1 MHSRLGRGC
10 WSTGRAR
17 LEEANL
23 SPGRTRGSRR
33 GDGAHSC
40 PGSRTRDG
48 AQPVKNRYRSP
59 VVPDSRRHSPMWAV
73 TSTGSGPRRAALT
86 GSGLHVQ
93 TRAHT
98 CVCMQV
104 SVAFACGGDAP
115 SDNKTCVEAD
125 VQRWCA
131 MDAPRDETS
140 WRGQG
145 HVGMCWTELPRDGPA
160 TDERRESRWR
170 ANLKKS
176 EVGPRHLR
184 GRRTPRGTSRSWT
197 LRGHSASSARV

>member
-1 MHSRLGRGC
+1 MPPPGYVPHRGLGKEVHSRLGRGC

-104 SVAFACGGDAP
+104 SVACACGGDAP
-115 SDNKTCVEAD
+115 SDNKTCVEAGCPET
-125 VQRWCA
+125 VRHGCS
-131 MDAPRDETS
+131 PRRDLLERPRA
-140 WRGQG
+140 RGN
-145 HVGMCWTELPRDGPA
+145 VLDGTAEGRPSH
-160 TDERRESRWR
+160 RREAREQVEGEPE
-170 ANLKKS
+170 K
-176 EVGPRHLR
+176 VG
-184 GRRTPRGTSRSWT
+184 GRS
-197 LRGHSASSARV
+197 